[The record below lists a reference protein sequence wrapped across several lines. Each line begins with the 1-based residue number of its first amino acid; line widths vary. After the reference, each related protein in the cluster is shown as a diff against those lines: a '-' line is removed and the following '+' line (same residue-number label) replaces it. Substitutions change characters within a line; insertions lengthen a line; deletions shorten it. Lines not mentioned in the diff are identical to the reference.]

1 MTPEKI
7 IDLLTPEADRQPRAQ
22 RSALPSHAVM
32 VTLSFDLTAD
42 TPLPISARGIADND
56 NDHRGGNARNDS
68 DCPPDLPRFRETR
81 KNARLNTSRSRSLA
95 PVSASV
101 TNSSSPPRKKISWS
115 SQRRYSGKENS
126 SSDVSAFDSAD
137 TPLPVSARGIADNDN
152 DRRSGDAHN
161 DSDRL
166 PNLPRLR
173 EMVTSSPL
181 SLFSLD
187 VVVTEAK
194 REAGS
199 ATAIDNLR
207 DGFLPLGQC
216 RAMTKTTTNNNA
228 APTELL
234 PSDEDAFKKQRR
246 LRQVSD
252 EPDEDI
258 MPSLPPLHTIPFPG
272 GRCPPFNRAQKEEA
286 ELLKAM
292 FKDHV
297 KFPTLQRGSDGNVI
311 VDFHP
316 D

>member
-1 MTPEKI
+1 
-7 IDLLTPEADRQPRAQ
+7 
-22 RSALPSHAVM
+22 
-32 VTLSFDLTAD
+32 
-42 TPLPISARGIADND
+42 
-56 NDHRGGNARNDS
+56 
-68 DCPPDLPRFRETR
+68 
-81 KNARLNTSRSRSLA
+81 
-95 PVSASV
+95 
-101 TNSSSPPRKKISWS
+101 
-115 SQRRYSGKENS
+115 
-126 SSDVSAFDSAD
+126 
-137 TPLPVSARGIADNDN
+137 
-152 DRRSGDAHN
+152 
-161 DSDRL
+161 
-166 PNLPRLR
+166 
-173 EMVTSSPL
+173 
-181 SLFSLD
+181 
-187 VVVTEAK
+187 
-194 REAGS
+194 
-199 ATAIDNLR
+199 
-207 DGFLPLGQC
+207 
-216 RAMTKTTTNNNA
+216 MTKTTTNNNA